1 MRSARRGREE
11 AGWQA
16 RSAGL
21 VQLVL
26 RYTLMWI
33 MRSHVKKEV
42 ITFR

>member
-1 MRSARRGREE
+1 MRSARRG
-11 AGWQA
+11 GSIWQA
-16 RSAGL
+16 HSAGL
-21 VQLVL
+21 LQLGL